1 MLEAGGFQ
9 MPQARLI
16 TIVTSEI
23 NGLPFPLP
31 AEPGQAANSPNSIF
45 PNPAVLAAV
54 GAALLNA
61 DISHV

>member
-1 MLEAGGFQ
+1 MFDAAGFQ
-9 MPQARLI
+9 MPQARLP

-31 AEPGQAANSPNSIF
+31 AEPGQAANTSNSLV
-45 PNPAVLAAV
+45 PSAAVLTAV

-61 DISHV
+61 DIRHV

>member
-1 MLEAGGFQ
+1 MFEAGGFQ
-9 MPQARLI
+9 MPQARLP

-31 AEPGQAANSPNSIF
+31 SEPGQAANPPNSIV
-45 PNPAVLAAV
+45 PSPAVLAAV
-54 GAALLNA
+54 GEALLNA